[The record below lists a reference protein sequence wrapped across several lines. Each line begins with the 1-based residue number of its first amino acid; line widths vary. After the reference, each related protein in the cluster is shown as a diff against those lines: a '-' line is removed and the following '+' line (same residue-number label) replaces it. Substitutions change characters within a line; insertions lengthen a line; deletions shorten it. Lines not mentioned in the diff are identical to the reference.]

1 MPSPRTI
8 ERAGAVDSRIRSR
21 PSSLT
26 PTAALSGIWGLLL
39 IAFVVAALYFGR
51 SVFVPIALA
60 TLITFLLSRLVSRLE
75 RWIGRIA
82 AVLVTVIAM
91 FSIFAGASW
100 VIGRQVIDLAAK
112 LPDYQ
117 ANIVAKI
124 RSLRLPAG
132 GPLARFSSSVH
143 VLHKELLAPSPAPS
157 TERSPDDSS
166 TRTPPPVASPI
177 PVKIIE
183 GRSTIPQLM
192 QETLSAILSPLG
204 TAALVLLLVIFM
216 LLKREDLRG
225 RLIRLVGQGRISTT
239 TRAMEDAGR
248 RVSRYLSTQF
258 LVNTGYGMCVA
269 IGLQFIGVPNAVLW
283 GVLAG
288 VLRFI
293 PYVGPWVGALL
304 PVLLSFAISSSWLTP
319 LITIALFIVLE
330 AIVSNF
336 VEPWLYGA
344 NTGVSP
350 IALIIS
356 AVFWTWLWG
365 PVGLVLSTPMT
376 VCLAVIGRHVP
387 RLEFLGILLSEDQAL
402 ASHEEFYHR
411 LLSFSTDSAE
421 EFAIKY
427 LETKSLTALY
437 DKVLIPAI
445 AAVEIDAHSGSVTSE
460 QRTYASQRI
469 HEIIDDFSD
478 WEASR
483 NDKDE
488 KKNDDLTGVAPP
500 IGSRVLCLPASAYRD
515 ELAGEMLAQLLR
527 NQGFEAENLPARLKH
542 EELIDRTVEIRPE
555 CICISVLPPT
565 SIAQARHLSSAIRE
579 RLGSV
584 TILVGAW
591 SARFDAEK
599 LTERLRA
606 AHVSDVAVSLA
617 DAVQRVCKMS
627 AAITDAMLPAPTP
640 PNEEERLAELNG
652 LNLLDTPMEAEFDQ
666 VTTRLT
672 KLFKVP
678 MALLTLIDKDRQWF
692 KSQTGLPADLAE
704 ARCSSREVSLCGHVI
719 ANDEVLI
726 VRDLARDPR
735 FANNPFVKERGL
747 RFYAGVPL
755 RGPNGFPI
763 GTLSILDTKPREM
776 PRQEQD
782 LLKMIAGDVMEQI
795 KRRRVPETPNT
806 VASEKT

>member
-1 MPSPRTI
+1 MHSPRKI
-8 ERAGAVDSRIRSR
+8 ERAGAVDPRMRTR
-21 PSSLT
+21 PSSIT
-26 PTAALSGIWGLLL
+26 PSAALSGIWALLL
-39 IAFVVAALYFGR
+39 IVFVVAALYFGR
-51 SVFVPIALA
+51 SVLVPIALA
-60 TLITFLLSRLVSRLE
+60 TLITFLLSRLVTRLE

-82 AVLVTVIAM
+82 AVLVTVIAV
-91 FSIFAGASW
+91 FTIFAAASW
-100 VIGRQVIDLAAK
+100 VIGRQVIDLADK

-117 ANIVAKI
+117 TNIVAKI

-132 GPLARFSSSVH
+132 GPLARFSSSVQA
-143 VLHKELLAPSPAPS
+143 LQKEVVAPS
-157 TERSPDDSS
+157 TASETDRDRGNS
-166 TRTPPPVASPI
+166 TRTARPVASPI
-177 PVKIIE
+177 PVKVIE
-183 GRSTIPQLM
+183 GRNAIPQLM
-192 QETLSAILSPLG
+192 QETLGAILSPLG

-216 LLKREDLRG
+216 LLKRDDLRG
-225 RLIRLVGQGRISTT
+225 RLIRLIGQGRISTT

-258 LVNTGYGMCVA
+258 LVNTCYGICVA
-269 IGLQFIGVPNAVLW
+269 VGLQFIGVPNAPLW
-283 GVLAG
+283 GLLSG

-293 PYVGPWVGALL
+293 PYVGPWAGALL
-304 PVLLSFAISSSWLTP
+304 PILLSFAISTSWFTP
-319 LITIALFIVLE
+319 LMTVALFIVLE
-330 AIVSNF
+330 VIVSNF
-336 VEPWLYGA
+336 IEPWVYGA

-350 IALIIS
+350 LALIIS

-376 VCLAVIGRHVP
+376 VCLAVMGRHVP
-387 RLEFLGILLSEDQAL
+387 RLEFLGVLLSEDQPL
-402 ASHEEFYHR
+402 EPHEEFYHR
-411 LLSFSTDSAE
+411 LLSFSMDSAE
-421 EFAIKY
+421 EFVTKY
-427 LETKSLTALY
+427 VETESLTALY
-437 DKVLIPAI
+437 DNVLIPAI
-445 AAVEIDAHSGSVTSE
+445 AAVEIDAHRDSLTAE
-460 QRTYASQRI
+460 QRTSALQRI
-469 HEIIDDFSD
+469 HEIIDDFRG

-488 KKNDDLTGVAPP
+488 QKSDDLYGVSPP
-500 IGSRVLCLPASAYRD
+500 IGSRVLCIPAGAYRD

-527 NQGFEAENLPARLKH
+527 NQGFEAENLPARLKD
-542 EELIDRTVEIRPE
+542 EELIDRTLEVQPE
-555 CICISVLPPT
+555 CICVSVLPPT
-565 SIAQARHLSSAIRE
+565 SIAQARHLASAIRE

-584 TILVGAW
+584 TILLGAW

-599 LTERLRA
+599 LRERLRA

-617 DAVQRVCKMS
+617 DAVQRVCKRT
-627 AAITDAMLPAPTP
+627 AAITDAMLPAPMP

-652 LNLLDTPMEAEFDQ
+652 LNLLDTPREADFDQ
-666 VTTRLT
+666 VTERLT

-678 MALLTLIDKDRQWF
+678 IALLTLIDKDRQWF
-692 KSQTGLPADLAE
+692 KSQAGLPTDLAE
-704 ARCSSREVSLCGHVI
+704 ARCTSRDVSLCGHVI

-776 PRQEQD
+776 TRQEQE

-795 KRRRVPETPNT
+795 KRRRVAETPNT
-806 VASEKT
+806 HHV

>member
-1 MPSPRTI
+1 MRT
-8 ERAGAVDSRIRSR
+8 RITT
-21 PSSLT
+21 LT
-26 PTAALSGIWGLLL
+26 SAAALTGIWGLLL
-39 IAFVVAALYFGR
+39 LAFVITALYFGR
-51 SVFVPIALA
+51 TVLVPIALA
-60 TLITFLLSRLVSRLE
+60 TLITFLLSRLVTRLE

-82 AVLVTVIAM
+82 AVLVAVIAM
-91 FSIFAGASW
+91 FTIFAGASW
-100 VIGRQVIDLAAK
+100 VIARQVIDLADK
-112 LPDYQ
+112 LLDYQ
-117 ANIVAKI
+117 ANIVTKI
-124 RSLRLPAG
+124 RSLKLPAG
-132 GPLARFSSSVH
+132 GPLARLSSSVH
-143 VLHKELLAPSPAPS
+143 VLQSELAAPGPAPS
-157 TERSPDDSS
+157 TDRARGDSS
-166 TRTPPPVASPI
+166 TRTAPPVASPI
-177 PVKIIE
+177 PVKVIE
-183 GRSTIPQLM
+183 GRSAIPQLM

-204 TAALVLLLVIFM
+204 TAALLLVIFM

-258 LVNTGYGMCVA
+258 LVNTGYGLCVA

-356 AVFWTWLWG
+356 AVFWTWIWG
-365 PVGLVLSTPMT
+365 PVGLVLSTPLT

-387 RLEFLGILLSEDQAL
+387 RLEFLGTLLSEDQAL
-402 ASHEEFYHR
+402 APHEEFYHR
-411 LLSFSTDSAE
+411 LLSFSMDSAE
-421 EFAIKY
+421 EFATKY
-427 LETKSLTALY
+427 VETESLTALY
-437 DKVLIPAI
+437 DNVLIPAI
-445 AAVEIDAHSGSVTSE
+445 AAVEIDAHSGSLTAE
-460 QRTYASQRI
+460 QRTSASQRI
-469 HEIIDDFSD
+469 HEIIDDFSG

-488 KKNDDLTGVAPP
+488 QKSDDLTGVAPP

-527 NQGFEAENLPARLKH
+527 KQGFEAENLPARLKH

-599 LTERLRA
+599 LRERLRA

-666 VTTRLT
+666 VTTRQT
-672 KLFKVP
+672 KL
-678 MALLTLIDKDRQWF
+678 
-692 KSQTGLPADLAE
+692 S
-704 ARCSSREVSLCGHVI
+704 
-719 ANDEVLI
+719 
-726 VRDLARDPR
+726 
-735 FANNPFVKERGL
+735 
-747 RFYAGVPL
+747 
-755 RGPNGFPI
+755 
-763 GTLSILDTKPREM
+763 
-776 PRQEQD
+776 
-782 LLKMIAGDVMEQI
+782 
-795 KRRRVPETPNT
+795 
-806 VASEKT
+806 

>member
-1 MPSPRTI
+1 MRT
-8 ERAGAVDSRIRSR
+8 RS
-21 PSSLT
+21 SSLT
-26 PTAALSGIWGLLL
+26 PAVALSSIWGLLL
-39 IAFVVAALYFGR
+39 LAFVVAALYFGR

-60 TLITFLLSRLVSRLE
+60 TLITFLLSRLVTRLE

-91 FSIFAGASW
+91 FTIFAGASW
-100 VIGRQVIDLAAK
+100 IIARQIIDLADK

-117 ANIVAKI
+117 ANIVTKI
-124 RSLRLPAG
+124 RSLKLPAG
-132 GPLARFSSSVH
+132 GPLARLSSSVH
-143 VLHKELLAPSPAPS
+143 VLQSELAAPGPAPS
-157 TERSPDDSS
+157 TDRARGDSS
-166 TRTPPPVASPI
+166 TRTAPPVASPI
-177 PVKIIE
+177 PVKVIE
-183 GRSTIPQLM
+183 GRSAIPQLM

-258 LVNTGYGMCVA
+258 LVNTCYGVCVA
-269 IGLQFIGVPNAVLW
+269 VGLQFIGVPNAVLW

-304 PVLLSFAISSSWLTP
+304 PVLLSFAISSSWFTP

-344 NTGVSP
+344 HTGVSP

-365 PVGLVLSTPMT
+365 PVGLVLSTPLT

-387 RLEFLGILLSEDQAL
+387 RLEFLGTLLSEDQAL
-402 ASHEEFYHR
+402 APHEEFYHR
-411 LLSFSTDSAE
+411 LLSFSMDSAE
-421 EFAIKY
+421 EFATKY
-427 LETKSLTALY
+427 VETESLTALY

-445 AAVEIDAHSGSVTSE
+445 AAVEIDAHSGSLTAE
-460 QRTYASQRI
+460 QRTSALQRI
-469 HEIIDDFSD
+469 HEIIDDFSG
-478 WEASR
+478 WEASHS
-483 NDKDE
+483 DKDE
-488 KKNDDLTGVAPP
+488 QKNGDLIGVAPP

-527 NQGFEAENLPARLKH
+527 NQGFEAENLPARLKD
-542 EELIDRTVEIRPE
+542 EEMIDRTVEIRPE
-555 CICISVLPPT
+555 CICVSVLPPT
-565 SIAQARHLSSAIRE
+565 SIAEARHLSAAIHE

-599 LTERLRA
+599 LRERLRA
-606 AHVSDVAVSLA
+606 THVSDVAVSLA

-640 PNEEERLAELNG
+640 PNEEERLAELTG
-652 LNLLDTPMEAEFDQ
+652 LNLLDTPTEAEFDR
-666 VTTRLT
+666 VTERLT

-678 MALLTLIDKDRQWF
+678 IALLTLIDKDRQWF
-692 KSQTGLPADLAE
+692 KSQTGLPTDLAE
-704 ARCSSREVSLCGHVI
+704 ARCTSRDISLCGHVI
-719 ANDEVLI
+719 ANDEMLI

-763 GTLSILDTKPREM
+763 GTLTILDTKPREITS
-776 PRQEQD
+776 QEQD
-782 LLKMIAGDVMEQI
+782 LLEMIAGDVMEQI
-795 KRRRVPETPNT
+795 KRRRVAEKPSTL
-806 VASEKT
+806 VSEKR

>member
-1 MPSPRTI
+1 MRT
-8 ERAGAVDSRIRSR
+8 RS
-21 PSSLT
+21 SSLT
-26 PTAALSGIWGLLL
+26 PAVALSSIWGLLL
-39 IAFVVAALYFGR
+39 LAFVVAALYFGR

-60 TLITFLLSRLVSRLE
+60 TLITFLLSRLVTRLE

-91 FSIFAGASW
+91 FTIFAGASW
-100 VIGRQVIDLAAK
+100 VIGRQIIDLADK

-124 RSLRLPAG
+124 RSLKFPAG
-132 GPLARFSSSVH
+132 GALARFSSSVH
-143 VLHKELLAPSPAPS
+143 VLQSELAAPGPAPS
-157 TERSPDDSS
+157 TDRARGDSS

-177 PVKIIE
+177 PVKVIE
-183 GRSTIPQLM
+183 GRSAIPQLM

-204 TAALVLLLVIFM
+204 TSALVLLLVIFM

-239 TRAMEDAGR
+239 TRAMDDAGH

-258 LVNTGYGMCVA
+258 LVNTCYGVCVA
-269 IGLQFIGVPNAVLW
+269 VGLQFIGVPNAVLW

-293 PYVGPWVGALL
+293 PYVGPWVGAFL
-304 PVLLSFAISSSWLTP
+304 PVLLSFAISSSWFTP
-319 LITIALFIVLE
+319 LKTIALFIVLE

-336 VEPWLYGA
+336 VEPWVYGA

-365 PVGLVLSTPMT
+365 PVGLVLSTPLT

-387 RLEFLGILLSEDQAL
+387 RLEFLGTLLSEDQAL
-402 ASHEEFYHR
+402 APHEEFYHR
-411 LLSFSTDSAE
+411 LLSFSMDSAE
-421 EFAIKY
+421 EFATKY
-427 LETKSLTALY
+427 VETESLTALY

-445 AAVEIDAHSGSVTSE
+445 GAVEIDAHSGSLTAE
-460 QRTYASQRI
+460 QRTSALQRI
-469 HEIIDDFSD
+469 HEIIDDFSG

-483 NDKDE
+483 KDKDE
-488 KKNDDLTGVAPP
+488 QKSDDLTRVAPP

-527 NQGFEAENLPARLKH
+527 NQGFEAENLPARLKD
-542 EELIDRTVEIRPE
+542 EELIERTVEIQPE
-555 CICISVLPPT
+555 CICVSVLPPT
-565 SIAQARHLSSAIRE
+565 SIAQARHLAAAIHE

-584 TILVGAW
+584 RILIGAW

-599 LTERLRA
+599 LRERLRA
-606 AHVSDVAVSLA
+606 AHVSDVAVSLT
-617 DAVQRVCKMS
+617 DAVQRIYKMS

-640 PNEEERLAELNG
+640 PNEEERLAELDG
-652 LNLLDTPMEAEFDQ
+652 LNLLDTPREAEFDR
-666 VTTRLT
+666 VTERLT

-678 MALLTLIDKDRQWF
+678 IALLTLIDKDRQWF

-704 ARCSSREVSLCGHVI
+704 ARSTSRDVSLCGHVI

-763 GTLSILDTKPREM
+763 GTLTILDTKPREVT
-776 PRQEQD
+776 RQEQD

-795 KRRRVPETPNT
+795 KRRPVAKTPSNL
-806 VASEKT
+806 VSEKG

>member
-1 MPSPRTI
+1 MHSPRTI
-8 ERAGAVDSRIRSR
+8 ERTGAIDSRMRTR

-39 IAFVVAALYFGR
+39 IAFVVAVLYFGR

-91 FSIFAGASW
+91 FTIFAGASW
-100 VIGRQVIDLAAK
+100 VIARQVIDLADK

-124 RSLRLPAG
+124 RSLKLPAG
-132 GPLARFSSSVH
+132 GPLARLSSSVH
-143 VLHKELLAPSPAPS
+143 VLQSELAAPGPAPS
-157 TERSPDDSS
+157 TDRARGDSPS
-166 TRTPPPVASPI
+166 RTAPPVASPI
-177 PVKIIE
+177 PVKVIE
-183 GRSTIPQLM
+183 GRSAIPQLM

-365 PVGLVLSTPMT
+365 PVGLVLSTPLT

-387 RLEFLGILLSEDQAL
+387 RLEFLGTLLSEDQAL

-411 LLSFSTDSAE
+411 LLSFSMDSAE
-421 EFAIKY
+421 EFATKY
-427 LETKSLTALY
+427 VETESLAALY

-445 AAVEIDAHSGSVTSE
+445 AAVEIDAHNGSLTAE
-460 QRTYASQRI
+460 QRTSALQRI
-469 HEIIDDFSD
+469 HEIIDDFSG

-483 NDKDE
+483 KDTDE
-488 KKNDDLTGVAPP
+488 QKSDDLTGVAPAV
-500 IGSRVLCLPASAYRD
+500 GSRVLCIPAGAFRD

-527 NQGFEAENLPARLKH
+527 NQGFEAKNLPARLKDD
-542 EELIDRTVEIRPE
+542 ELIDRTLEIQPE
-555 CICISVLPPT
+555 CICVSVLPPT
-565 SIAQARHLSSAIRE
+565 SIAQARHLCSAIHE

-599 LTERLRA
+599 LRERLRA
-606 AHVSDVAVSLA
+606 TQVSDVAVSLA

-627 AAITDAMLPAPTP
+627 VAITDAMLPAPTP

-652 LNLLDTPMEAEFDQ
+652 LNLLDTPTEAEFDR
-666 VTTRLT
+666 VTERLT

-678 MALLTLIDKDRQWF
+678 IALLTLIDKDRQWF
-692 KSQTGLPADLAE
+692 KSQTGLPTDLAE
-704 ARCSSREVSLCGHVI
+704 ARCTSRDVSLCGHVI

-763 GTLSILDTKPREM
+763 GTLTILDTKPRELT
-776 PRQEQD
+776 RQEQD

-795 KRRRVPETPNT
+795 KRRRVAETPNT
-806 VASEKT
+806 HPSEKT